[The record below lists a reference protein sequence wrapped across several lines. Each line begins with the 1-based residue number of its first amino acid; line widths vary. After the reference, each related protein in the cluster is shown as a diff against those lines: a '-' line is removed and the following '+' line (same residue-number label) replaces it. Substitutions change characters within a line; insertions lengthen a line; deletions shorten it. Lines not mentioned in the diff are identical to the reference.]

1 MVSGLKVNFFKS
13 KLYGINISGEF
24 MLAASQFLFCCIDQI
39 PFKFLGIQVGIN
51 PRRCCAWKS
60 VVEGLKKRMSGWKA
74 RSLSIG
80 GRVTMINA
88 ILNSVPVYVM
98 SFYKA
103 PKKIIKQIIQIQSRF
118 LWLGNEDKRGIAWV
132 SWDNV
137 CRPKEE
143 GGLGVKHIET
153 FNSTLLCKWKW
164 RMLKEETAIWKDILQ
179 TRYEDLTIRNMQ
191 DVQASKI
198 KKSSIWWRDV
208 VSAGRVV
215 LADKT
220 CADIFMIKV
229 KYKVGSGE
237 KTVFWHNIWIGDKPL
252 KEEFHEVYAKV
263 VNKLGRV
270 CELWK
275 SAPLVW
281 KWDLG
286 ISKEVLIS
294 MNGTAARQL
303 KELEEIL
310 EEIEIRQEQQDTI
323 WWWPEQDGIFSVKSF
338 YDRARKKVTTN
349 DELQVEQTHY
359 LKHIWKG

>member
-1 MVSGLKVNFFKS
+1 
-13 KLYGINISGEF
+13 
-24 MLAASQFLFCCIDQI
+24 
-39 PFKFLGIQVGIN
+39 
-51 PRRCCAWKS
+51 
-60 VVEGLKKRMSGWKA
+60 
-74 RSLSIG
+74 
-80 GRVTMINA
+80 
-88 ILNSVPVYVM
+88 
-98 SFYKA
+98 
-103 PKKIIKQIIQIQSRF
+103 
-118 LWLGNEDKRGIAWV
+118 
-132 SWDNV
+132 
-137 CRPKEE
+137 
-143 GGLGVKHIET
+143 
-153 FNSTLLCKWKW
+153 
-164 RMLKEETAIWKDILQ
+164 
-179 TRYEDLTIRNMQ
+179 MQ

-359 LKHIWKG
+359 LKHIWKVLARLSGGDLRIGLGYRVEAPLNQFCSTFTGSNSN